1 MSYRDAVKQAMRDLA
16 ADPRT
21 VFLGYNVCF
30 GSRAYGTL
38 ADIPPD
44 RCLETPVAE
53 NLMAGLAIGMAVTG
67 SRPVLFYERHDF
79 ILNALDA
86 IVNHLDKLESLSQ
99 GQFQTPVLIRAVVG
113 GTMPLHPGPQHIQ
126 DFTAA
131 FRAMLV
137 MPVLDPRTARE
148 VEEAYNQA
156 LRATGP
162 MMIVERRDLYDCA

>member
-1 MSYRDAVKQAMRDLA
+1 MNYRDAVKNAMQDLA

-38 ADIPPD
+38 ADIPTE

-53 NLMAGLAIGMAVTG
+53 NLMAGLAIGMGLTG
-67 SRPVLFYERHDF
+67 LRPVLFYERHDF

-86 IVNHLDKLESLSQ
+86 LVNHLDKMETLSQ

-126 DFTAA
+126 DFTEA
-131 FRAMLV
+131 FRSMLA
-137 MPVLDPRTARE
+137 MPVLDPRTASE
-148 VEEAYNQA
+148 VEAAYRQA
-156 LRATGP
+156 LSAQGP

>member
-1 MSYRDAVKQAMRDLA
+1 MRYRDAIKNAMQELA

-38 ADIPPD
+38 ADILPE

-67 SRPVLFYERHDF
+67 LRPVLFFERHDF

-86 IVNHLDKLESLSQ
+86 LINHLDKMETLSQ
-99 GQFQTPVLIRAVVG
+99 GQFRTPVLIRAVVG

-126 DFTAA
+126 DFTDA
-131 FRAMLV
+131 FRAMLA
-137 MPVLDPRTARE
+137 MPVLDPRTAAE
-148 VEEAYNQA
+148 VVNAYRQT
-156 LRATGP
+156 LTATGP